1 MAIPDGGYVIS
12 GKGLAGPFIQS
23 LNDGD
28 EVEVN
33 LPMSFDGETV
43 MVEHLTTGNPKILG
57 NGEVLNTEGER
68 ADAIEWHP
76 RTSATVVPKFREA
89 FAPGNWPT

>member
-1 MAIPDGGYVIS
+1 
-12 GKGLAGPFIQS
+12 
-23 LNDGD
+23 
-28 EVEVN
+28 
-33 LPMSFDGETV
+33 MSFDGETV

-76 RTSATVVPKFREA
+76 RTSIGYSKDK
-89 FAPGNWPT
+89 

>member
-1 MAIPDGGYVIS
+1 MVIPDGGYVIS

-68 ADAIEWHP
+68 ADAIQ
-76 RTSATVVPKFREA
+76 
-89 FAPGNWPT
+89 